1 MPYLINLIFGLLLTF
16 YVGSQQITVKIADDK
31 KVQIKVKKDEKRLNK
46 SMVHTSNKY
55 ANNDDRHI
63 EDFY

>member
-31 KVQIKVKKDEKRLNK
+31 KVQIKVKKDQKRLNK
-46 SMVHTSNKY
+46 IFSRTSNKY
-55 ANNDDRHI
+55 GNSEDGHI
-63 EDFY
+63 EDFL

>member
-31 KVQIKVKKDEKRLNK
+31 KVQIKVKKDQKRLNK
-46 SMVHTSNKY
+46 SEVETSNIY
-55 ANNDDRHI
+55 ANNKEH
-63 EDFY
+63 EEKFF

>member
-16 YVGSQQITVKIADDK
+16 YVGQQQVTVKIDDDK

-46 SMVHTSNKY
+46 ILSHSSNKY
-55 ANNDDRHI
+55 GNKDDGHI
-63 EDFY
+63 EDFL